1 MNLFNPFLK
10 KSLLIAVAFIFS
22 TITYS
27 QNYKLDNNTSFMKIE
42 GTSSLHDWHINVEEQ
57 SGDLSLEQAEDF
69 MINYLKLTV
78 MSESLKSGKSRMD
91 KNTYKALNSD
101 DYNKITFKYLK
112 TSEVKKLSE
121 NIYEVNGLGELT
133 ISGTT
138 REVLMS
144 LKIELKDNM
153 VILTGKND
161 LKMTDFG
168 IEPPRALLGTI
179 KTGDEITISYKSIF
193 KTK

>member
-1 MNLFNPFLK
+1 
-10 KSLLIAVAFIFS
+10 
-22 TITYS
+22 
-27 QNYKLDNNTSFMKIE
+27 MKIE